1 LLVGEGVNLQ
11 PLEKSKT
18 KGQTIKPSEQRVLK
32 LGAKGPKKNNRT
44 CSTCGLQ
51 AGHDSLTCL
60 LLPHNKERLAQLG
73 TKKRGRPPGAKNKVE
88 SDAMGNIA
96 GSQEI
101 NKKEIMEPRRRGRPP
116 GSKNRMHP
124 QLIAASGEEC
134 ESPYMMDG

>member
-11 PLEKSKT
+11 PPEKSKT
-18 KGQTIKPSEQRVLK
+18 KGRTTKPLEQRVLK

-51 AGHDSLTCL
+51 AGHDSHTCL

-73 TKKRGRPPGAKNKVE
+73 TKKRGRPPGVKNKVKY
-88 SDAMGNIA
+88 DAMGNIA
-96 GSQEI
+96 ASQEI
-101 NKKEIMEPRRRGRPP
+101 NKKEMMEPRRRGRPP

-134 ESPYMMDG
+134 ESPDMMVG